1 MASDYRQLNIR
12 LRLDDFYVLDAAAWL
27 DDESVAEF
35 VRPKLD
41 QWIQELR
48 NESEVAAAIRLR
60 AEHTARKEGKL
71 SRIDSRRHES
81 ESS

>member
-12 LRLDDFYVLDAAAWL
+12 VRNEDFDVLAAAAWL
-27 DDESVAEF
+27 DGESVAEF
-35 VRPKLD
+35 VRPRLE

-48 NESEVAAAIRLR
+48 NDSEIAAAIRLQAER
-60 AEHTARKEGKL
+60 AARKEGKL
-71 SRIDSRRHES
+71 SRIASRRLGS